1 VDTGKRLIY
10 ESGVIKK
17 RRMWLERSI
26 GECEEEMLK
35 WVYEEI
41 GTRKKMVKLGKL
53 ILGCKKEIEILQSL
67 GKRIELKKRGQGE
80 IELLIYGKKETATIL
95 LSDLKGKGSL
105 VLVKSVNET
114 ITSKKPF
121 KIKSLL
127 KTIIE
132 YKWCA

>member
-1 VDTGKRLIY
+1 
-10 ESGVIKK
+10 
-17 RRMWLERSI
+17 
-26 GECEEEMLK
+26 MLK

-105 VLVKSVNET
+105 VLEKSVNET
-114 ITSKKPF
+114 ITSKRPL

>member
-1 VDTGKRLIY
+1 
-10 ESGVIKK
+10 
-17 RRMWLERSI
+17 MERK
-26 GECEEEMLK
+26 ELLK

-41 GTRKKMVKLGKL
+41 GTRKKMIKLGKL

-67 GKRIELKKRGQGE
+67 GKRIELKKRDGGG
-80 IELLIYGKKETATIL
+80 IEFLIYGEKEVATIS

-105 VLVKSVNET
+105 VLEKSNNET
-114 ITSKKPF
+114 IISRRPF

>member
-1 VDTGKRLIY
+1 
-10 ESGVIKK
+10 
-17 RRMWLERSI
+17 
-26 GECEEEMLK
+26 MLK

-53 ILGCKKEIEILQSL
+53 ILGCKKKIEILQSL

-80 IELLIYGKKETATIL
+80 IEFIIYGKKETATIL

-105 VLVKSVNET
+105 VLQKSENEI
-114 ITSKKPF
+114 ITSKRPF
-121 KIKSLL
+121 KIKSIL

-132 YKWCA
+132 NKWCA